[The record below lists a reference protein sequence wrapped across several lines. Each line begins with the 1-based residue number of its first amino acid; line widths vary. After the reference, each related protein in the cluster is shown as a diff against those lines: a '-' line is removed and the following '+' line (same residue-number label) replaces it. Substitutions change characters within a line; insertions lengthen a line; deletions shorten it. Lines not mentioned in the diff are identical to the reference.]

1 MSISYS
7 GEVEQLVEIF
17 EEEVGEHFEVILV

>member
-17 EEEVGEHFEVILV
+17 EEEDGEHFEVFLE